1 MAEEDNH
8 KELGDLY
15 PAVLHALK
23 KPHKRI
29 VAAVGGDTDDG
40 RAQAKM
46 IANRLRVAHRM
57 DIDDRLLNIVFKQP
71 SWVGMTKDQGSLPV
85 SVMTENVMESYQEL
99 RLPFRTCWME
109 FSGKLFNEE
118 MRKHVWAVGCVH
130 PKLWKIAE
138 RDGAPKPGVALRGHH
153 FYRTMLFDRVGVMA
167 WSKGKSDKDFLCFG
181 SFDNDPTIYM
191 SVLGRSI
198 DSREPNLPSTDVGVK
213 HQSLM
218 LFGVDFEDTDLSEAA
233 PGYVDLINRC
243 ATTENGVLFNREILE
258 HVYEQYAEPWAP
270 QLTRVSWEILRVLN
284 YPWVDKHPASPN
296 SNKGNKSKRPNIAPY
311 DSYYRCTVK
320 LPKEDGIE
328 MRPAPLRVEK
338 YGKRLHVVRGHYR
351 TFRDEFDN
359 VISRTWIPQ
368 HSRGNKALGVVHKDY
383 FLTVDSNNQG
393 DEDE

>member
-1 MAEEDNH
+1 MAEENNH

-29 VAAVGGDTDDG
+29 VGAVKGDTDEG
-40 RAQAKM
+40 RASAKL

-57 DIDDRLLNIVFKQP
+57 DVDDRLLNIVFKQP
-71 SWVGMTKDQGSLPV
+71 SWVGMTKDKGLMPI
-85 SVMTENVMESYQEL
+85 SVMTENVMESYREL
-99 RLPFRTCWME
+99 RMPFRQGWIE
-109 FSGKLFNEE
+109 FSGELFNEE
-118 MRKHVWAVGCVH
+118 MRKHEWAM
-130 PKLWKIAE
+130 AE
-138 RDGAPKPGVALRGHH
+138 ESSVP
-153 FYRTMLFDRVGVMA
+153 FDRVGIFM
-167 WSKGKSDKDFLCFG
+167 WGHGKNSVTGGQYIDSLCFG
-181 SFDNDPTIYM
+181 SFEKDPAIYM
-191 SVLGRSI
+191 SALGRSLN
-198 DSREPNLPSTDVGVK
+198 SRDPNARPTKEDAVK
-213 HQSLM
+213 HQSLL
-218 LFGVDFEDTDLSEAA
+218 LFGVDFQDADISEAA
-233 PGYVDLINRC
+233 PGYVDLVESCTVPSVESIFGPELL
-243 ATTENGVLFNREILE
+243 A
-258 HVYEQYAEPWAP
+258 HVYEDYGEPWAP
-270 QLTRVSWEILRVLN
+270 QLTRIGWEILRVLN

-311 DSYYRCTVK
+311 DSYYRCTVQ

-383 FLTVDSNNQG
+383 FLTVDNNRG
-393 DEDE
+393 DDDE

>member
-1 MAEEDNH
+1 
-8 KELGDLY
+8 
-15 PAVLHALK
+15 
-23 KPHKRI
+23 
-29 VAAVGGDTDDG
+29 
-40 RAQAKM
+40 
-46 IANRLRVAHRM
+46 
-57 DIDDRLLNIVFKQP
+57 
-71 SWVGMTKDQGSLPV
+71 
-85 SVMTENVMESYQEL
+85 
-99 RLPFRTCWME
+99 
-109 FSGKLFNEE
+109 
-118 MRKHVWAVGCVH
+118 
-130 PKLWKIAE
+130 
-138 RDGAPKPGVALRGHH
+138 
-153 FYRTMLFDRVGVMA
+153 MA

-198 DSREPNLPSTDVGVK
+198 DSREPNLSSTDVGVK

>member
-1 MAEEDNH
+1 MTEENNH

-15 PAVLHALK
+15 PAVLHALR

-46 IANRLRVAHRM
+46 ISNRLRVAHRM
-57 DIDDRLLNIVFKQP
+57 DIDDRLLSIVFEQP
-71 SWVGMTKDQGSLPV
+71 SWVGMTKDKGALPV

-118 MRKHVWAVGCVH
+118 MRKHVWAVGCIH
-130 PKLWKIAE
+130 PDIWKIAD
-138 RDGAPKPGVALRGHH
+138 RDGTPKPD
-153 FYRTMLFDRVGVMA
+153 RTNIFAGNMFFDRVGVFA
-167 WSKGKSDKDFLCFG
+167 WSNNKSKKDFLCFG
-181 SFDNDPTIYM
+181 SFDGDPAIYM
-191 SVLGRSI
+191 SVLGRAV
-198 DSREPNLPSTDVGVK
+198 DAREPNLPSSNVGVK
-213 HQSLM
+213 HQSLL

-233 PGYVDLINRC
+233 PGYVDLVNRC
-243 ATTENGVLFNREILE
+243 QTPENEALFNREILE

-338 YGKRLHVVRGHYR
+338 YGKRLHVVRGHWR
-351 TFRDEFDN
+351 TFKDEFGD
-359 VISRTWIPQ
+359 VRSRTYIGQ

-383 FLTVDSNNQG
+383 FLTVDNNQG
-393 DEDE
+393 DDDE

>member
-46 IANRLRVAHRM
+46 ISNRLRVAHRM

-71 SWVGMTKDQGSLPV
+71 SWVGITKDQGSLPV

-198 DSREPNLPSTDVGVK
+198 DSREPNLSSTDVGVK

-368 HSRGNKALGVVHKDY
+368 HNRGNKALGVVHKDY

>member
-15 PAVLHALK
+15 PAVLHALR

-29 VAAVGGDTDDG
+29 VAAVGGDTDEG

-46 IANRLRVAHRM
+46 ISNRLRVAHRM
-57 DIDDRLLNIVFKQP
+57 DIDDRLLNIVFEQP
-71 SWVGMTKDQGSLPV
+71 SWVGMTKDQGALPV

-118 MRKHVWAVGCVH
+118 MRKHVWAVGCIH
-130 PKLWKIAE
+130 PDIWKIAD
-138 RDGAPKPGVALRGHH
+138 RDGTPKPD
-153 FYRTMLFDRVGVMA
+153 RTNIFAGNMFFDRVGVLA
-167 WSKGKSDKDFLCFG
+167 WSNGKSDKAFLCFG
-181 SFDNDPTIYM
+181 SFDGDPAIYM
-191 SVLGRSI
+191 SVLGRAV
-198 DSREPNLPSTDVGVK
+198 DGREPSLPSNDAGVM
-213 HQSLM
+213 HQSLL

-233 PGYVDLINRC
+233 PGYVDLVNRC
-243 ATTENGVLFNREILE
+243 QTTENSSMFSKEILE

-351 TFRDEFDN
+351 TFKDQFGDFK
-359 VISRTWIPQ
+359 SRTWIPQ

-383 FLTVDSNNQG
+383 FLTVDNNQG
-393 DEDE
+393 DDDE